1 MADQASAPLSVLAYG
16 DSNTWGAVPQPYR
29 GAGGRFGVT
38 QRWPAR
44 RAGGARPRR
53 NCLRRGLNGRTTRV
67 DDPIEGEIRNG
78 ERYLPVSLITTCR
91 STW

>member
-38 QRWPAR
+38 QRWPRIMQA
-44 RAGGARPRR
+44 A
-53 NCLRRGLNGRTTRV
+53 
-67 DDPIEGEIRNG
+67 IRFKF
-78 ERYLPVSLITTCR
+78 
-91 STW
+91 